1 MSSQI
6 DFRID
11 SHKLAFH
18 PHRVAEWLDGKEV
31 YPLYMEISPSGA
43 CNHRCTFCAKDYLE
57 YRPRFLNTDFLVE
70 RLAELATL
78 GLRSVMYA
86 GEGEPLL
93 HRDIAK
99 IINRTHLVGIDVALT
114 TNGVLLVPELSEQIL
129 SGMSWVKISIDAG
142 SPAGYAA
149 IHRADPND
157 FHKVFTNIES
167 AARLIESNGWSCT
180 LGTQAILLPEN
191 SAEMEALAARVKSSG
206 ASYLVIKP
214 YSQHLKSKTCCY
226 AEIDY
231 SPFLELQDRLENFN
245 DDSFKVIFRLNTFMK
260 LKRKVRSYGRCLAM
274 PFWSYIDS
282 GGEVWGCSSFLGDD
296 RFSYGNIYNDSFQS
310 VWTGDR
316 RRNSLDFV
324 AGKLDVKHCR
334 VNCRMDSINHYLW
347 ELTHPS
353 EHINFI

>member
-260 LKRKVRSYGRCLAM
+260 LKRKV
-274 PFWSYIDS
+274 
-282 GGEVWGCSSFLGDD
+282 
-296 RFSYGNIYNDSFQS
+296 
-310 VWTGDR
+310 
-316 RRNSLDFV
+316 
-324 AGKLDVKHCR
+324 
-334 VNCRMDSINHYLW
+334 
-347 ELTHPS
+347 
-353 EHINFI
+353 